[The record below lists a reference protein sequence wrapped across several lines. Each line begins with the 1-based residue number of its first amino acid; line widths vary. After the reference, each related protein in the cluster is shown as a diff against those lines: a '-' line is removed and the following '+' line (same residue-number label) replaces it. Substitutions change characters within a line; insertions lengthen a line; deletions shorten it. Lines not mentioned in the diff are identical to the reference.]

1 MLILVIFGN
10 TTGVISKLLFIIN
23 FVLITRAMEFMGF
36 IYYNGFI
43 IGEFEKK
50 NDLEIISIFIIIN
63 FYYMYMKF
71 IIVILIKF
79 IVLNFVMFRN

>member
-50 NDLEIISIFIIIN
+50 RFKNYIDV
-63 FYYMYMKF
+63 YYY
-71 IIVILIKF
+71 
-79 IVLNFVMFRN
+79 

>member
-50 NDLEIISIFIIIN
+50 MI
-63 FYYMYMKF
+63 
-71 IIVILIKF
+71 
-79 IVLNFVMFRN
+79 

>member
-50 NDLEIISIFIIIN
+50 NDLKIISTFIIIN
-63 FYYMYMKF
+63 FYYVYEVYNSYFNKIYCDKF
-71 IIVILIKF
+71 CYV
-79 IVLNFVMFRN
+79 